1 MNSIF
6 EPGLIFACSLVGM
19 IAGGVVGAAR
29 LDPATAQATEFLLY
43 MLGGALVGFLT
54 GALWGLL
61 GDS

>member
-1 MNSIF
+1 
-6 EPGLIFACSLVGM
+6 M

>member
-6 EPGLIFACSLVGM
+6 QPRLIFACSLDGM